1 MAVLIDTNV
10 LVYRF
15 DPRFPTKQEIATGIL
30 RSAIESGNA
39 RIPHQAVIEFIAAT
53 TRGGPETRLLS
64 DVDAV
69 REAEEILAQYPVLFP
84 NDAVLRTALRGFAAY
99 GMSWFD
105 AHLWSYAEVHGL
117 AEIISEDFQHGRIY
131 GSVMA
136 RNPFIAAG

>member
-15 DPRFPTKQEIATGIL
+15 DPRFPKKQEIATDIL
-30 RSAIESGNA
+30 RSAIESDNA

-53 TRGGPETRLLS
+53 TRGGPDGRLLG
-64 DVDAV
+64 VAEAL
-69 REAEEILAQYPVLFP
+69 REAEDVLAQYPVLYP

-105 AHLWSYAEVHGL
+105 AHLWAYAEVYGL
-117 AEIISEDFQHGRIY
+117 AEIISEDFQHGRMY

-136 RNPFIAAG
+136 RDPFIEAG

>member
-1 MAVLIDTNV
+1 MAMLIDTNV

-64 DVDAV
+64 AVDAV
-69 REAEEILAQYPVLFP
+69 REAEEILAQYPILFP

>member
-53 TRGGPETRLLS
+53 TRGGLETRLLS

>member
-30 RSAIESGNA
+30 RSAIDSGNA
-39 RIPHQAVIEFIAAT
+39 RIPHQAVTEFIAAT

>member
-15 DPRFPTKQEIATGIL
+15 DPRFPKKQEIATGIL

-53 TRGGPETRLLS
+53 TRDGPDSQLLS
-64 DVDAV
+64 AVDAL
-69 REAEEILAQYPVLFP
+69 REAEDVLAQYPVLYP

-105 AHLWSYAEVHGL
+105 AHLWAYAEVYGL

-136 RNPFIAAG
+136 RDPFIEAG